1 MMEYSWY
8 LYPRTQTDPS
18 SVDCLSMTTLTQW
31 SNKRSQRP
39 HTFTKP
45 CQGQYGLDPES
56 VRIRIRTS
64 DPHYFQNL
72 TWTSLSWV
80 HLHKIFMKSDH
91 SLPRYKPNCGKI
103 QCPISQCWRI
113 LQHYNFGSGSGGS
126 RLPKFNRFFLV
137 HRYTS
142 GKIVMKICLVV
153 LRKVANRQTDKQEQS
168 QTASRPPRRMWSG
181 SGVHGS
187 GVRIRIR
194 T

>member
-1 MMEYSWY
+1 MS
-8 LYPRTQTDPS
+8 RIS
-18 SVDCLSMTTLTQW
+18 SNSDGSQLSRLSVHDYTNTMIKQHESETAYVV
-31 SNKRSQRP
+31 
-39 HTFTKP
+39 KP

-56 VRIRIRTS
+56 VRIRIRTL
-64 DPHYFQNL
+64 DPDYLKKL
-72 TWTSLSWV
+72 TWTSLSWL

-91 SLPRYKPNCGKI
+91 SLPRYKPNCSKI
-103 QCPISQCWRI
+103 SLPYLATLKNPSKKIP
-113 LQHYNFGSGSGGS
+113 GSASGGS